1 MPESFESLE
10 EKIRKAKG
18 DWVQDAA
25 RKAEDGDWVQD
36 SFLRVLAAD
45 LLEEGEPLPV
55 PLRNYIVA
63 SLVGSQ
69 ARPIAAEF
77 RELCLLMVRALSSYL
92 QPEISREEVEDSAVK
107 TIERIRQAPEKFTH
121 GRRLPESLRE
131 LESVVVWILFMVNQW
146 EITST
151 NVNDARKLLSWQ
163 DAVEAVSE
171 ALDPDREAAGEKR
184 RSGYSP
190 RSIANTLEYF
200 MGLAQGLDPSLI
212 R

>member
-36 SFLRVLAAD
+36 AFLRVLAAG

-77 RELCLLMVRALSSYL
+77 RELGLLTVRALSSYL
-92 QPEISREEVEDSAVK
+92 QPEISRKEVEDSAVK
-107 TIERIRQAPEKFTH
+107 A
-121 GRRLPESLRE
+121 
-131 LESVVVWILFMVNQW
+131 
-146 EITST
+146 
-151 NVNDARKLLSWQ
+151 
-163 DAVEAVSE
+163 
-171 ALDPDREAAGEKR
+171 
-184 RSGYSP
+184 
-190 RSIANTLEYF
+190 
-200 MGLAQGLDPSLI
+200 
-212 R
+212 